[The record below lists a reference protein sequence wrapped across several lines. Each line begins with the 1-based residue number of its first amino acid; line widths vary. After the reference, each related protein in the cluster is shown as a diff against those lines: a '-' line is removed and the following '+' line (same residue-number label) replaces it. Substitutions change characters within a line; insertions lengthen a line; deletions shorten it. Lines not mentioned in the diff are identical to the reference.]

1 METRSNSGLISEAVP
16 EQIQTAPRRAAI
28 AMFAVLLGSY
38 VINAM
43 DRQLFPLLV
52 PEVRR
57 QYGFSLADVGLL
69 STVFTL
75 GMALAGLPTGYL
87 LSRFSRK
94 TVLQAGIALFSVCT
108 VLTVMAFGFSDMLL
122 YRAATGIGEAMQLT
136 ILLAI
141 GANYFAACRA
151 AAVGSV
157 NFSFGIGAIISPIL
171 GGALLS
177 VYKSWQVPLVFF
189 GLLGFVAI
197 VVISL
202 TVRPWFTESQASA
215 GERVD
220 GGGAQTLMNRNTIL
234 LTAMSIIGGF
244 VIYGYLGMYPAFLR
258 ESLRYSPT
266 TTGTVI
272 SLYGLGA
279 LSSIG
284 GGWLGDHFS
293 PRLVLGS
300 AFLLAAVLGF
310 LMFNGSGAV
319 LPQVMLS
326 FGWGIVVS
334 GIIYVNLGGYHVK
347 SLRRALASRGSG
359 IFVTSL
365 YGSASVAGYVMGSLA
380 TQGGWAVAGT
390 IQLTLLSLVAA
401 LLALAL
407 RADQMSV

>member
-1 METRSNSGLISEAVP
+1 
-16 EQIQTAPRRAAI
+16 
-28 AMFAVLLGSY
+28 MFAVLLGAY

-57 QYGFSLADVGLL
+57 QYNFSLSDVGLL

-94 TVLQAGIALFSVCT
+94 TVLQAGVALFSVCT

-122 YRAATGIGEAMQLT
+122 YRAATGVGEAMQLT

-141 GANYFAACRA
+141 AANYFTGHRA

-177 VYKSWQVPLVFF
+177 AYKSWQVPMMLF
-189 GLLGFVAI
+189 GVLGFVAI

-202 TVRPWFTESQASA
+202 SVRPWFTETQGSA
-215 GERVD
+215 GERID
-220 GGGAQTLMNRNTIL
+220 RGGAPTVINRNTIL
-234 LTAMSIIGGF
+234 LTVMSVIGGF

-266 TTGTVI
+266 TTGTVM
-272 SLYGLGA
+272 SLFGLGA
-279 LSSIG
+279 LVSIG
-284 GGWLGDHFS
+284 GGWLGDRFS
-293 PRLVLGS
+293 PRLVLGT

-319 LPQVMLS
+319 LAQVMLS
-326 FGWGIVVS
+326 FGWGIVAS
-334 GIIYVNLGGYHVK
+334 GVIYVNLAGYHVK
-347 SLRRALASRGSG
+347 SLRSALAGRGSG
-359 IFVTSL
+359 VFVTSL
-365 YGSASVAGYVMGSLA
+365 YGSASVAGYVMGWIA
-380 TQGGWAVAGT
+380 TQEGWGAAGT
-390 IQLTLLSLVAA
+390 IQLTLLSLIAA
-401 LLALAL
+401 VLALAL
-407 RADQMSV
+407 RPDQMSV